1 EPTNGST
8 PTISVSESAPTTPGE
23 PTDGAALELIDV
35 KAAYGS
41 IDVLHG
47 VSITIPPGMVYALLG
62 PNGAGKSTTLKVA
75 SGRLN
80 PTGGEVRY
88 LGERVNGRA
97 SDRLARDGLCTIPEG
112 RGIFPNL

>member
-35 KAAYGS
+35 RAAYGS

-47 VSITIPPGMVYALLG
+47 VNITISPGTGYALLG
-62 PNGAGKSTTLKVA
+62 PNGAGKTTPLKVA
-75 SGRLN
+75 SGQLK
-80 PTGGEVRY
+80 PPAGEVRY
-88 LGERVNGRA
+88 LGEKIDGRA
-97 SDRLARDGLCTIPEG
+97 ADNVARAG
-112 RGIFPNL
+112 